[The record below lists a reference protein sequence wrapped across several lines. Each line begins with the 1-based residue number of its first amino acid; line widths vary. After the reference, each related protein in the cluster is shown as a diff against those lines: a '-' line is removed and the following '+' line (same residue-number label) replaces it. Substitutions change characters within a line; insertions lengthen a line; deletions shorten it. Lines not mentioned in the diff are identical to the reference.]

1 MAYSVPLSTSES
13 VKSNINDLI
22 LGTSVSLKLVT
33 LAKLMNES
41 SWVNVGMHLLATV
54 KGGQRG
60 WGRGREG
67 GEGGEREGKG
77 EGGEGGGER
86 EGKGRRGRSGQIK
99 NLNYN

>member
-54 KGGQRG
+54 KGRG
-60 WGRGREG
+60 RKREGGGRGREG
-67 GEGGEREGKG
+67 GEGEEGEKW
-77 EGGEGGGER
+77 
-86 EGKGRRGRSGQIK
+86 S
-99 NLNYN
+99 N

>member
-1 MAYSVPLSTSES
+1 MGVAYSVPLSTSES

-54 KGGQRG
+54 KGRERKREGG
-60 WGRGREG
+60 GRGR
-67 GEGGEREGKG
+67 
-77 EGGEGGGER
+77 EGGGER

-99 NLNYN
+99 NLNYK

>member
-54 KGGQRG
+54 KGRERKREGG
-60 WGRGREG
+60 GRGR
-67 GEGGEREGKG
+67 
-77 EGGEGGGER
+77 EGGGER
-86 EGKGRRGRSGQIK
+86 EGERGRGRGGGGEVVKLKI
-99 NLNYN
+99 

>member
-1 MAYSVPLSTSES
+1 MGVAYSVPLSTSES

-54 KGGQRG
+54 KGRG
-60 WGRGREG
+60 EREG
-67 GEGGEREGKG
+67 KREGGEREGKG
-77 EGGEGGGER
+77 ERGRERGGGE
-86 EGKGRRGRSGQIK
+86 EVVKLKI
-99 NLNYN
+99 